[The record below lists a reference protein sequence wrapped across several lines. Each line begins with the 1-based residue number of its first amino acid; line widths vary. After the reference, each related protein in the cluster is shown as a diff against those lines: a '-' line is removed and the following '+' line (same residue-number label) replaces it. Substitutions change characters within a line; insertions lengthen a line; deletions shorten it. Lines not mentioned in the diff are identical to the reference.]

1 MPDGPLKESDLTQI
15 NAALVEI
22 ENAEGIIAQAKQAGI
37 PLERQEVQARETK
50 EKLLRIKQ
58 AFFPGR

>member
-1 MPDGPLKESDLTQI
+1 MANGPLSDRDLEQI
-15 NAALVEI
+15 NNALVEI
-22 ENAEGIIAQAKQAGI
+22 ESAEQVIAQAKQAGI
-37 PLERQEVQARETK
+37 DLSRQETEARETK

>member
-1 MPDGPLKESDLTQI
+1 MAVEVLTEEDLTQI
-15 NAALVEI
+15 NAALTEI
-22 ENAEGIIAQAKQAGI
+22 ETAEGVIAQAKAAGI
-37 PLERQEVQARETK
+37 DLGRQEVQARETK

>member
-1 MPDGPLKESDLTQI
+1 MADNVLTEDDLTQI

-22 ENAEGIIAQAKQAGI
+22 EGAEGIIAQAKAAGI

>member
-1 MPDGPLKESDLTQI
+1 MPNPPLTEEDLVQI
-15 NAALVEI
+15 NAALTEI
-22 ENAEGIIAQAKQAGI
+22 DDAEGIIAQAKAAGI
-37 PLERQEVQARETK
+37 DLGRQEVQARETK

>member
-1 MPDGPLKESDLTQI
+1 MATGPLTERDLERI
-15 NAALVEI
+15 DGALSEI
-22 ENAEGIIAQAKQAGI
+22 EDAEKIIAQAKQAGI
-37 PLERQEVQARETK
+37 DLARQEAEARETK

>member
-1 MPDGPLKESDLTQI
+1 MPDGPLTDQDLDRI

-22 ENAEGIIAQAKQAGI
+22 EGAERIITQAKAAGI
-37 PLERQEVQARETK
+37 PLDRQEVQARETK

>member
-1 MPDGPLKESDLTQI
+1 MPDGPLSERDLEQI

-22 ENAEGIIAQAKQAGI
+22 ESAEGLIAQAKQAGI
-37 PLERQEVQARETK
+37 DLGRQEELARETK

>member
-1 MPDGPLKESDLTQI
+1 MAKEVLGERDLEQI
-15 NAALVEI
+15 NNALVEI
-22 ENAEGIIAQAKQAGI
+22 EDAEGVIAQAKQAGI
-37 PLERQEVQARETK
+37 PLDRQETEARETK

>member
-1 MPDGPLKESDLTQI
+1 MPNGPLTDHDLEQI
-15 NAALVEI
+15 NAALTEI
-22 ENAEGIIAQAKQAGI
+22 ESAEGIIAQAKQAGI
-37 PLERQEVQARETK
+37 DLSRQEAQARETK

>member
-1 MPDGPLKESDLTQI
+1 MAKEVLTERDLEQI
-15 NAALVEI
+15 NGALAEI
-22 ENAEGIIAQAKQAGI
+22 ESAEGIIAQAKSAGI
-37 PLERQEVQARETK
+37 PLDRQETEARETK

>member
-1 MPDGPLKESDLTQI
+1 MPDGPLTENDLTQI
-15 NAALVEI
+15 NAALTEI
-22 ENAEGIIAQAKQAGI
+22 ESAETIIAQAKAAGI

>member
-1 MPDGPLKESDLTQI
+1 MTNGPLKESDLDQI
-15 NAALVEI
+15 NGALAEI
-22 ENAEGIIAQAKQAGI
+22 EDAERIIAQAKQAGI
-37 PLERQEVQARETK
+37 PLDAQENQARETK

>member
-1 MPDGPLKESDLTQI
+1 MPDGPLTESDLEQI

-22 ENAEGIIAQAKQAGI
+22 ESAEGIIAQAKAAGI
-37 PLERQEVQARETK
+37 TLERQEVQARETK

>member
-1 MPDGPLKESDLTQI
+1 MPDNVLTEDDLTQI

-22 ENAEGIIAQAKQAGI
+22 EGAEGIIAQAKAAGI

>member
-1 MPDGPLKESDLTQI
+1 MPDGPLTETDLEQI

-22 ENAEGIIAQAKQAGI
+22 ESAESIIAQAKQAGI
-37 PLERQEVQARETK
+37 PLERQETQARETK

>member
-1 MPDGPLKESDLTQI
+1 MPDGPLTDQDLDRI

-22 ENAEGIIAQAKQAGI
+22 EGADRIITQAKAAGI
-37 PLERQEVQARETK
+37 PRDRQEVEARETK
-50 EKLLRIKQ
+50 EKLLRLKQ

>member
-1 MPDGPLKESDLTQI
+1 MANGPLTERDLEQI
-15 NAALVEI
+15 NNALVEI

-37 PLERQEVQARETK
+37 DLSRQENDARETK

>member
-1 MPDGPLKESDLTQI
+1 MAEGPLTEHDLEQI

-22 ENAEGIIAQAKQAGI
+22 ESAEGIIAQAKRAGI
-37 PLERQEVQARETK
+37 DLGRQEVDARETK

>member
-1 MPDGPLKESDLTQI
+1 MANGPLTEDDLSQI

-22 ENAEGIIAQAKQAGI
+22 ESAEGIIAQAKQAGI
-37 PLERQEVQARETK
+37 DLTPQEAQARETK

>member
-1 MPDGPLKESDLTQI
+1 MPDGPLTENDLQQI
-15 NAALVEI
+15 NAALTEI
-22 ENAEGIIAQAKQAGI
+22 ESAEGIIAQAKAAGI

>member
-1 MPDGPLKESDLTQI
+1 MAKQVLTEEDLTQI
-15 NAALVEI
+15 NGALAEI
-22 ENAEGIIAQAKQAGI
+22 EDAEGVIAQATAAGIDLTPQAGM
-37 PLERQEVQARETK
+37 ARETK

>member
-1 MPDGPLKESDLTQI
+1 MSNGPLTDQDLGKI
-15 NAALVEI
+15 NEALVEI
-22 ENAEGIIAQAKQAGI
+22 ESAEGIIAQAKVAGI
-37 PLERQEVQARETK
+37 DLSRQEIQARETK

>member
-1 MPDGPLKESDLTQI
+1 MPDGPLTEHDLEQI
-15 NAALVEI
+15 NAALTEI
-22 ENAEGIIAQAKQAGI
+22 ENAEGIIAQAKAAGI

>member
-1 MPDGPLKESDLTQI
+1 MANGPLTERDLEQI

-22 ENAEGIIAQAKQAGI
+22 ESAEGIIAQAKQAGI
-37 PLERQEVQARETK
+37 DLSRQEGEARETK

>member
-1 MPDGPLKESDLTQI
+1 MADNPLTEHDLEQI

-22 ENAEGIIAQAKQAGI
+22 ESAEGIIAQAKRAGI
-37 PLERQEVQARETK
+37 PLERQEEQARETK

>member
-1 MPDGPLKESDLTQI
+1 MAEGPLTEGDLDQI
-15 NAALVEI
+15 NQALTEI
-22 ENAEGIIAQAKQAGI
+22 ESAEGIIAQAKQAGI
-37 PLERQEVQARETK
+37 DLSTQEGQARDTK

>member
-1 MPDGPLKESDLTQI
+1 MANGPLTEDDLNQI

-37 PLERQEVQARETK
+37 PLESQEVQARETK

>member
-1 MPDGPLKESDLTQI
+1 MAKEVLTERDLEQIDGALKEIDD
-15 NAALVEI
+15 
-22 ENAEGIIAQAKQAGI
+22 AEGIIAQAKSAGI
-37 PLERQEVQARETK
+37 DLTPQETMARETK

>member
-1 MPDGPLKESDLTQI
+1 MANGPLTERDLEQI
-15 NAALVEI
+15 NGALEEI
-22 ENAEGIIAQAKQAGI
+22 ERAEGVIAQAKQAGI
-37 PLERQEVQARETK
+37 DLARQEVEARETK

>member
-1 MPDGPLKESDLTQI
+1 MAINPLNESDLEQI
-15 NAALVEI
+15 NGALAEI
-22 ENAEGIIAQAKQAGI
+22 ESAEGVIAQAKRAGI
-37 PLERQEVQARETK
+37 ELPTQEVLARETK

>member
-1 MPDGPLKESDLTQI
+1 MADGPLTERDLEQI

-22 ENAEGIIAQAKQAGI
+22 ESAEGIIAQAKVAGI
-37 PLERQEVQARETK
+37 DLGRQEVQARETK